1 MLCFVFGLSIWSLF
15 GTQKKLGVSL
25 VSHVVIEDITDPYVI
40 VNDWP
45 LADVE
50 GKEYY
55 ESPLVRRKMDWENSN

>member
-1 MLCFVFGLSIWSLF
+1 MIFGHNLVH
-15 GTQKKLGVSL
+15 KKKRGVSL
-25 VSHVVIEDITDPYVI
+25 VSHVATEDIAELYVI

-45 LADVE
+45 LVEVE

>member
-1 MLCFVFGLSIWSLF
+1 MFCFWFINLVTIWY
-15 GTQKKLGVSL
+15 TKKKLGVSL

-45 LADVE
+45 LVEVE

-55 ESPLVRRKMDWENSN
+55 ESPLVRRKMDWENAN